1 MTRGRCCVRV
11 FCERWR
17 RREQKRGL
25 QASHT
30 QKKRKRDRRET
41 LRVPSAPTH
50 CAMLARLLALH
61 LENGHS
67 VITPAATVAGAR
79 WLGSLAGA
87 AELNGSAAAVRVSAS
102 DRAASHATAS
112 PSTGHWVGGRA
123 RASTFMR
130 AGCRLGR
137 APLLIPRGFASGASI
152 TPPGDDGAPPNSTDG
167 DDVDWGEP
175 IQSLADMDDLLD
187 DWEDLMEAGDLD
199 GVLRLLE
206 ARTAGVE
213 GLPPLG
219 DVLASPPGEAD
230 ERALRRALEAAQQ
243 AEAAARRVRLVD
255 GQGRAYATGRR
266 KAASARVWVRPGSG
280 RVWVNGGPLDA
291 LFASVARRGDV
302 LSPFAVTG
310 TIGKF
315 DVRATV
321 AGGGSTGQAQ
331 AVRHGLARAL
341 QAWDPTLRPPL
352 KAAGLL
358 TRDPRVVER
367 KKPGKA
373 KARKSFQW
381 VKR

>member
-1 MTRGRCCVRV
+1 
-11 FCERWR
+11 
-17 RREQKRGL
+17 
-25 QASHT
+25 
-30 QKKRKRDRRET
+30 
-41 LRVPSAPTH
+41 
-50 CAMLARLLALH
+50 MLARLAALH
-61 LENGHS
+61 LES
-67 VITPAATVAGAR
+67 RRPTLTLTTTTGAR
-79 WLGSLAGA
+79 WLGSVVGTAEAPGLAA
-87 AELNGSAAAVRVSAS
+87 AAAVVDAAGVDGSDP
-102 DRAASHATAS
+102 DRAASHAAAS
-112 PSTGHWVGGRA
+112 PSA
-123 RASTFMR
+123 
-130 AGCRLGR
+130 RLGWAGAR
-137 APLLIPRGFASGASI
+137 TSGWTPGRVGLRHPLPFLSRGFASGGAT
-152 TPPGDDGAPPNSTDG
+152 TPPTGSDSPPPPHTHTGAPAAA
-167 DDVDWGEP
+167 DDFDWGAP
-175 IQSLADMDDLLD
+175 IQSLDDMDDLLD
-187 DWEDLMEAGDLD
+187 DWEDLMAAGDLD

-213 GLPPLG
+213 GLPPLA

-243 AEAAARRVRLVD
+243 AEAASRRVRLVD

-266 KAASARVWVRPGSG
+266 KAAVARVWVRPGSG
-280 RVWVNGGPLDA
+280 KVWVNGGPLDA

-302 LSPFAVTG
+302 LSPFAVTA
-310 TIGKF
+310 TLGKF

-321 AGGGSTGQAQ
+321 CGGGSTGQAQ

-341 QAWDPTLRPPL
+341 QAWDPALRPPL